1 MHSVIQTVNSVAGK
15 GMCFTVELVQDAAG
29 FLKEANSLVSL
40 QPFEKW
46 HGKKQFSLTEEPYS
60 ALEIEILK

>member
-1 MHSVIQTVNSVAGK
+1 
-15 GMCFTVELVQDAAG
+15 MCFTVELAQDAAG